1 MFPPEERLYL
11 CYVDES
17 GDGQTVHPSTPE
29 APPVMVIGGIIVEE
43 SALRSL
49 TWDFIALKK
58 QFRPTLRN
66 AVRLS
71 EVIRTE
77 IKGSNVRAH
86 LRNGNRNQV
95 RLAHGLI
102 DKLLTA
108 LERHDCRVLAKICVK
123 QDGVANAEDA
133 MYGASVASLCA
144 HFEDFLAGREECG
157 VVILD
162 SRTKSKNVD
171 NVHCVTTR
179 KLRAGGDLMPHVAE
193 SPVFGHSDSHIGLQI
208 ADLLISAVLFPA
220 ACATYA
226 EDLTWNTHCH
236 PAYAA
241 IRERHCPR
249 VGDLQH
255 RYRTVTGKWTG
266 GVVVSDRRR
275 GRSAAELFR
284 GAVPAPVPTGLIPA
298 QQQPVTPAVADS

>member
-17 GDGQTVHPSTPE
+17 GDGQTVDPSAPE
-29 APPVMVIGGIIVEE
+29 APPVMVIGGIVVEE
-43 SALRSL
+43 SALRTL

-66 AVRLS
+66 AVKLS

-77 IKGSNVRAH
+77 IKGSNIRAH

-102 DKLLTA
+102 DKLLIM

-123 QDGVANAEDA
+123 QDGVTNAEDA

-144 HFEDFLAGREECG
+144 HFEHFLAGREDRG

-179 KLRAGGDLMPHVAE
+179 KFRAGGDLMPHVAE

-249 VGDLQH
+249 VGELQH
-255 RYRTVTGKWTG
+255 RYRTATGKWTG

-284 GAVPAPVPTGLIPA
+284 VAVPAPVSTAFIPA
-298 QQQPVTPAVADS
+298 QQQPAAPAPNDS

>member
-1 MFPPEERLYL
+1 LYL

-17 GDGQTVHPSTPE
+17 GDGQTVDPATPD
-29 APPVMVIGGIIVEE
+29 APPVMVIGGILVNE
-43 SALRSL
+43 SELREL
-49 TWDFIALKK
+49 TWEFIALKK
-58 QFRPTLRN
+58 RFRPSLRQ
-66 AVRLS
+66 AAKLS
-71 EVIRTE
+71 EVIRAE
-77 IKGSNVRAH
+77 IKGSNIRGH
-86 LRNGNRNQV
+86 LRTGNRNQV

-102 DKLLTA
+102 DKLLRM
-108 LERHDCRVLAKICVK
+108 LESHDCRVLARICVK
-123 QDGVANAEDA
+123 GDGVANVEDA

-144 HFEDFLAGREECG
+144 DFEHFLAGRGERG

-179 KLRAGGDLMPHVAE
+179 KFRAGGDLMPHVAE

-208 ADLLISAVLFPA
+208 ADLLVSAVLFPA

-236 PAYAA
+236 SAYAA

-249 VGDLQH
+249 LGELQH
-255 RYRTVTGKWTG
+255 RYLTPTGKWTG

-275 GRSAAELFR
+275 RRSAAELFR
-284 GAVPAPVPTGLIPA
+284 ALEPAPVTAVRIPG
-298 QQQPVTPAVADS
+298 QQQPDAPVVTEP